1 MCKLALQTSFTRY
14 CLQLLHVH
22 TSQFQHDTHNIYYL
36 YNNTFIRQTSNQ
48 RSSYCCEKK
57 EQWEWH
63 FRKGVTKLFHMAQ
76 RREKQQNMLLL
87 IEVENICSFR
97 DIRVVS
103 QTNLIRKRKRS
114 PQALQHDPRQA
125 SKQQTHTKY

>member
-1 MCKLALQTSFTRY
+1 MI
-14 CLQLLHVH
+14 H
-22 TSQFQHDTHNIYYL
+22 TIYTIYTIIPSLDKHPTKEVVIAVKKRSNENGILEKVSQ
-36 YNNTFIRQTSNQ
+36 S
-48 RSSYCCEKK
+48 C
-57 EQWEWH
+57 
-63 FRKGVTKLFHMAQ
+63 LFHMAQ
-76 RREKQQNMLLL
+76 RREKQQNKLLL